1 MATIGQHLGRASRDF
16 AHKTCKCYLLK
27 SQNNQGKSAI
37 QLWPL
42 STSFLLGEIQNNEL
56 YGAENATSRVT
67 VGVSLDSC
75 ARAEVSP
82 TFGPLNDV
90 WRNRNADEFYED
102 IGANGE
108 DSRRNKSQGCKAEA
122 SLPRYRKTFLTAGS
136 SRRPHSPG
144 NRCLCWGHGQFVYV
158 RAYSGNGTQSEP
170 LYKTKTGYYE
180 ILEVMPTATHVQI
193 KTAYYKQSF
202 IYHPDRNAGSE
213 AATLRFS
220 EISEA
225 YTVLSNKA
233 LRKKYDRGLLSQS
246 DLAGTARP
254 SRKDASGSSTK
265 QQTESRRSM
274 MGTDSPGKAFDFDK
288 FFKAHYSEQ
297 LQREKRLRDRREEM
311 LKKQQETI
319 EEKKLGGMFD
329 LAVGL
334 MLTMA
339 VAVLLSFK

>member
-16 AHKTCKCYLLK
+16 AYKTCTCYLLK
-27 SQNNQGKSAI
+27 SQNHQRKRAI

-42 STSFLLGEIQNNEL
+42 SRSFLLGEIQNNKL
-56 YGAENATSRVT
+56 HGAENAASRVT
-67 VGVSLDSC
+67 VGASLDSC
-75 ARAEVSP
+75 TRAEVSP

-90 WRNRNADEFYED
+90 WRNRNAGEFYED
-102 IGANGE
+102 IGANEE
-108 DSRRNKSQGCKAEA
+108 DSPQGCKAEA
-122 SLPRYRKTFLTAGS
+122 SLPRYRKTFFTAGS
-136 SRRPHSPG
+136 SRRPHSLG
-144 NRCLCWGHGQFVYV
+144 NRCLCWGHAQFVYV

-170 LYKTKTGYYE
+170 LYKTKTGYYDL
-180 ILEVMPTATHVQI
+180 LEVIPTATHAQI

-246 DLAGTARP
+246 DLTGTARP
-254 SRKDASGSSTK
+254 SRKDPTGSSTK

-274 MGTDSPGKAFDFDK
+274 MGTDGPGKTFDFDK

-297 LQREKRLRDRREEM
+297 LQREKRLRDRREEI

-319 EEKKLGGMFD
+319 EDKQLGGMFE

-334 MLTMA
+334 MLAMA
-339 VAVLLSFK
+339 TAVLLSIK